1 MLQLGES
8 AAVHPALAEAEG
20 GVVVASADGLKKL
33 ALPVGTGR
41 KGEPWLRC
49 WQRQRIHG
57 DGVR

>member
-1 MLQLGES
+1 
-8 AAVHPALAEAEG
+8 VHPALAEAEG

-49 WQRQRIHG
+49 WERQRIHG